1 MRIIQFGIE
10 GGENV
15 NRLKRLAIGATV
27 SALLFAGAVS
37 PVLAGSFFRGQ
48 ELTIPSDGSGTLEKV
63 CTSTTEHGDAVT
75 HADAGG
81 LSTST
86 SEDCT

>member
-1 MRIIQFGIE
+1 M
-10 GGENV
+10 

-27 SALLFAGAVS
+27 STLLFAGAVS
-37 PVLAGSFFRGQ
+37 PAMAGSLFRGQ

-81 LSTST
+81 LSTSSNET
-86 SEDCT
+86 CT